1 MNSVVLAQDAPV
13 SRAPAR
19 TRHTAL
25 LTLVGAFG
33 GMAHDL
39 PEMFYMGGI
48 GPFDVLILVLLL
60 RWLLHTPA
68 VVSRRALTAAVPF
81 FLFAVFAYV
90 GDLAGSWYFDLT
102 SWSSIVAPLRFITY
116 PTLFV
121 TLPPLL
127 CGREQFR
134 TLFLAYI
141 AGVLILSVLAVFRSI
156 DPGFFFGLPVLYDPN
171 VVGNFISYAM
181 IALGFGFMSRG
192 LLVRGGL
199 VAALFGFALF
209 TFSKASWLMSIGGL
223 YINAVRVKL
232 WKILS
237 AALFL
242 VGLSFF
248 FVDWAQI
255 YALVTTAIDMKA
267 TAAVG
272 TDQEGG
278 SVVMRLSFFVSSI
291 YALFDYPLG
300 VGFKNFWDLNYS
312 YAYVHDYFDSASPHM
327 AFGYSIVQGGWAGLI
342 LLGYIYTRVLQAL
355 FRLYESPA
363 LLTRLALVFMITI
376 SMLFQIEF
384 ITQPFIYM
392 VLAAALAHG
401 AGAARVRPA

>member
-1 MNSVVLAQDAPV
+1 
-13 SRAPAR
+13 
-19 TRHTAL
+19 
-25 LTLVGAFG
+25 
-33 GMAHDL
+33 MAHDL
-39 PEMFYMGGI
+39 PEVFYVGGI
-48 GPFDVLILVLLL
+48 GPFDALILVLLV
-60 RWLLHTPA
+60 RWLVHAPA
-68 VVSRRALTAAVPF
+68 MVSRRALTAAVPF
-81 FLFAVFAYV
+81 VLFAFFAYV
-90 GDLAGSWYFDLT
+90 GDLNGSWYFDLT
-102 SWSSIVAPLRFITY
+102 SWASIVAPLRFLIY

-141 AGVLILSVLAVFRSI
+141 AGVLILSTLAVFRSV

-181 IALGFGFMSRG
+181 IALGFGFMPKG

-199 VAALFGFALF
+199 AAALFGFALF
-209 TFSKASWLMSIGGL
+209 TFSKASWLMSIAGI
-223 YINAVRVKL
+223 YINAVRVNL
-232 WKILS
+232 WKVLA
-237 AALFL
+237 AALAL

-248 FVDWAQI
+248 FVDWVQI
-255 YALVTTAIDMKA
+255 YTLVVTAIDMKM

-272 TDQEGG
+272 SDQEGG
-278 SVVMRLSFFVSSI
+278 SLLMRLSFFISSV

-300 VGFKNFWDLNYS
+300 VGLKNFWDLNYS

-342 LLGYIYTRVLQAL
+342 LLGYVYARVLLAL
-355 FRLYESPA
+355 FRLYDSPA
-363 LLTRLALVFMITI
+363 LLTRLSLILMITI

-392 VLAAALAHG
+392 VLAAALARE
-401 AGAARVRPA
+401 AGGTRGRPA